1 MIATNLRGRPVA
13 EKSEICAAVEA
24 AVWPLLTSGVIKPA
38 PQQVFPLADA
48 AAAHRQLESGDNIGK
63 IILTTDG
70 L

>member
-1 MIATNLRGRPVA
+1 M
-13 EKSEICAAVEA
+13 VEA
-24 AVWPLLTSGVIKPA
+24 SVWPLLTSGEIKPA

-63 IILTTDG
+63 LILTTEG